1 MIPLCTKKA
10 PASDW
15 KRGLCIIGRYG
26 FSMAFTSLFAM

>member
-10 PASDW
+10 PASSW

-26 FSMAFTSLFAM
+26 FSMAFMSLFAM

>member
-10 PASDW
+10 PASGW
-15 KRGLCIIGRYG
+15 KRGLFAVGRYG

>member
-10 PASDW
+10 PASGR
-15 KRGLCIIGRYG
+15 KRGLCVIGGYG